1 MNENMMITI
10 LIFCM
15 LLLLFLAIFLFYRQK
30 QDKGRLIDKINQY
43 ATQRL
48 PKMQAAD
55 ENKGGFLGDLRQF
68 FMGLTT
74 KLAPYSQPKDETKAS
89 HRRQKMI
96 MAGYDKPR
104 ASVIFY
110 GLKIILAVLLPIL
123 VYVGVILSKTMMGYS
138 LLATLLVA
146 AALLGFYTPELWV
159 DMAISRRQQKIQ
171 DGFPDALDLMV
182 VCVEAGMGLD
192 QAIKRISDEM
202 QTTHKTISQ
211 EFAKMNME
219 MRAGRSRRD
228 AMRNLADRTGVADV
242 NTLVTLLIQTDK
254 FGTSIAQ
261 ALRTLS
267 TSMRIKRRQRAEELA
282 MKLPVKLLF
291 PLILFIFPSLFVIII
306 GPGAIRVFRV
316 LIKTGFGAG

>member
-1 MNENMMITI
+1 M
-10 LIFCM
+10 
-15 LLLLFLAIFLFYRQK
+15 
-30 QDKGRLIDKINQY
+30 
-43 ATQRL
+43 
-48 PKMQAAD
+48 
-55 ENKGGFLGDLRQF
+55 
-68 FMGLTT
+68 
-74 KLAPYSQPKDETKAS
+74 
-89 HRRQKMI
+89 
-96 MAGYDKPR
+96 
-104 ASVIFY
+104 
-110 GLKIILAVLLPIL
+110 
-123 VYVGVILSKTMMGYS
+123 
-138 LLATLLVA
+138 A
-146 AALLGFYTPELWV
+146 AALLGFYAPELWV

-202 QTTHKTISQ
+202 QTTHKTISH

-267 TSMRIKRRQRAEELA
+267 SSMRIKRRQRAEELA

-306 GPGAIRVFRV
+306 GPGAIQIYRT
-316 LIKTGFGAG
+316 LIKTNMGTG